1 MKRKLCSL
9 ALAALLL
16 LSLLTACGAG
26 SSDTASSATA
36 GDTGGSGADYVEN
49 GWAADAESPTAA
61 PQEDSG
67 STGEVQT
74 QKKIYTAMLE
84 AETTA
89 FDDAS
94 QALRQLVESYGGYF
108 QNQSVSNRNAYRYGT
123 YTIRIPAEHF
133 ADFLLQV
140 GDSCHVLY
148 QTSAEED
155 VTDAYYDV
163 ESRLTTQRTK
173 LERLQNLLSRA
184 ETMED
189 IITIESAISDTE
201 LEIEQLTGSLRTYD
215 NRINYATVDMTLS
228 EVYKLSTE
236 EEAPTTFG
244 GRLGAA
250 FLGGLRSAGNFLEN
264 LTVSLA
270 YNWVLLLVVLAVVL
284 VVVRV
289 VLRRKK
295 KLTSPPPDQQD
306 LPK

>member
-1 MKRKLCSL
+1 MNRKLCSL

-26 SSDTASSATA
+26 SSNSASSATA
-36 GDTGGSGADYVEN
+36 GDSGGGADYGEN

-67 STGEVQT
+67 SAGEVQT

-108 QNQSVSNRNAYRYGT
+108 QNQSVSNRNAYRYGM

-228 EVYKLSTE
+228 EVYKLSSE

-244 GRLGAA
+244 DRLGAA
-250 FLGGLRSAGNFLEN
+250 FLGGLRSTGDFLEN
-264 LTVSLA
+264 LTVFLA
-270 YNWVLLLVVLAVVL
+270 YNWVLLLVLVAVVL

-289 VLRRKK
+289 VLRRRK
-295 KLTSPPPDQQD
+295 KLASPPSDQQD
-306 LPK
+306 LSK

>member
-1 MKRKLCSL
+1 MKRKLGSL

-26 SSDTASSATA
+26 STDKTTSAD
-36 GDTGGSGADYVEN
+36 GGGSGADYGEN
-49 GWAADAESPTAA
+49 GWASDAESPTAA

-67 STGEVQT
+67 SDGEIQT
-74 QKKIYTAMLE
+74 QKKIYTASLE

-94 QALRQLVESYGGYF
+94 QALRRLVESLGGYF
-108 QNQSVSNRNAYRYGT
+108 QNQSVSNRNAYRYGM

-133 ADFLLQV
+133 SDFLLQV

-148 QTSAEED
+148 QTSAEDD

-163 ESRLTTQRTK
+163 ESRLATQRTK
-173 LERLQNLLSRA
+173 LERLQSLLSRA

-236 EEAPTTFG
+236 EEAPTSFG
-244 GRLGAA
+244 DRLSAA

-264 LTVSLA
+264 LAVSLA
-270 YNWVLLLVVLAVVL
+270 YNWLLLLVLLAVVL

-289 VLRRKK
+289 LLRRKK
-295 KLTSPPPDQQD
+295 RGSPPPPDQQE

>member
-1 MKRKLCSL
+1 MNRKLCSL
-9 ALAALLL
+9 ALTALLL

-26 SSDTASSATA
+26 SSNSASSATA
-36 GDTGGSGADYVEN
+36 GDSGGGADYGEN

-67 STGEVQT
+67 SAGEVQT

-108 QNQSVSNRNAYRYGT
+108 QNQSVSNRNAYRYGM

-228 EVYKLSTE
+228 EVYKLSSE

-244 GRLGAA
+244 DRLGAA
-250 FLGGLRSAGNFLEN
+250 FLGGLRSTGDFLEN
-264 LTVSLA
+264 LTVFLA
-270 YNWVLLLVVLAVVL
+270 YNWVLLLVLVAVVL

-289 VLRRKK
+289 VLRRRK
-295 KLTSPPPDQQD
+295 KLASPPSDQQD
-306 LPK
+306 LSK